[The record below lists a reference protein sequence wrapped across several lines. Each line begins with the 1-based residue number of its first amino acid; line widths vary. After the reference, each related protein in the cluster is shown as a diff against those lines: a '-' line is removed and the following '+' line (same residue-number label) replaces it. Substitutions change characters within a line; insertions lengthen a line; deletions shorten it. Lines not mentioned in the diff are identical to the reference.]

1 MTSYKILDLFIR
13 RWKMNNIEKKIKKHK
28 KIFIESAN
36 GKEFDSLLSGFYKC
50 IDQSDE
56 NNIFIWPKLLAKKT
70 SNYYYI
76 RMNKN
81 SESSLVII

>member
-13 RWKMNNIEKKIKKHK
+13 RWKMKNIEKKIKKHK

-56 NNIFIWPKLLAKKT
+56 NNICNGALLIAVYRGRA
-70 SNYYYI
+70 SEGLDFRGSII
-76 RMNKN
+76 RLLN
-81 SESSLVII
+81 